1 MLFSRLSNHND
12 QGNVY
17 CSVILAQNIT
27 FYRFLDKARQA
38 LMNLEYGL
46 FPKASNHEETAE
58 VGWLLYSM
66 HQHDEER
73 VSDLISNLVKEKV
86 WVKWR
91 PIQMNDRNRKYPDD
105 TGTRTYAAAAI
116 QQKLGLWYG
125 SNSKV
130 FPDGTKMHLVLQTIL
145 SYSHKTKYSSL
156 VARQAAVSSRICS
169 GSTWELTA
177 NLILD
182 RPEPSSGLTLW
193 K

>member
-1 MLFSRLSNHND
+1 
-12 QGNVY
+12 
-17 CSVILAQNIT
+17 
-27 FYRFLDKARQA
+27 
-38 LMNLEYGL
+38 MNLEYGL

-130 FPDGTKMHLVLQTIL
+130 FPDGTKM
-145 SYSHKTKYSSL
+145 
-156 VARQAAVSSRICS
+156 
-169 GSTWELTA
+169 
-177 NLILD
+177 
-182 RPEPSSGLTLW
+182 
-193 K
+193 

>member
-91 PIQMNDRNRKYPDD
+91 PI
-105 TGTRTYAAAAI
+105 
-116 QQKLGLWYG
+116 
-125 SNSKV
+125 
-130 FPDGTKMHLVLQTIL
+130 
-145 SYSHKTKYSSL
+145 
-156 VARQAAVSSRICS
+156 
-169 GSTWELTA
+169 
-177 NLILD
+177 
-182 RPEPSSGLTLW
+182 
-193 K
+193 